1 MDYTA
6 ETPLDALAA
15 FEALISAAEAEIAN
29 EAPRERGRFIA
40 FQAGVTPAS
49 WAPVIKAPKYVAPA
63 GGRRDVIEAVDS
75 AASQRGAAALGELHA
90 AEAAEAVAEERLRA
104 LLSGDY
110 ARKKRRK
117 AAEAFRQAD
126 QSARHAE
133 AAQEAARQIAVEVAR
148 LRPLAEAGRIPEAEI
163 TRLRAQGVGA
173 IKGAERSRRIA
184 AADRDRAEKIRSALS
199 AKIDEARKGLNAARK
214 AVRDARRELYRS
226 C

>member
-49 WAPVIKAPKYVAPA
+49 WAPVIAAPKYVAAA

-104 LLSGDY
+104 LLSDY